1 MTRRPDVTVEA
12 FERDATHNRGYLYTT
27 NARLSSQLANRRLTE
42 AALAAAD
49 FRGKRVLDV
58 GCGDGTYTV
67 ELLEKGNPA
76 SLYGFDPVQEAIAI
90 AREKAANRPITFAT
104 HDAYNVP
111 LESGTFDIAVLR
123 GVLHHVERPADILR
137 EAFRLAPVLIV
148 IEPNGYNLILK
159 CIEKLSR
166 YHREHG
172 EKSYAPSTL
181 DRWVAQL
188 GGTVRARDWV
198 GLVPMFCPDWF
209 ARVLKKIEPFLEGTP
224 VLNAAGCAVYVMV
237 AQRNE

>member
-1 MTRRPDVTVEA
+1 MRRPSDTVGA
-12 FERDATHNRGYLYTT
+12 FARDATHNRGYIYTT
-27 NARLSSQLANRRLTE
+27 NARLSSKLANRRLTE
-42 AALAAAD
+42 AVLASVD

-67 ELLEKGNPA
+67 ELLKEGNPA
-76 SLYGFDPVQEAIAI
+76 SVYGFDPAQEAIAI
-90 AREKAANRPITFAT
+90 AKEKVADYPITFAT
-104 HDAYNVP
+104 HDAYAVP
-111 LESGTFDIAVLR
+111 LESRSFDIAVLR
-123 GVLHHVERPADILR
+123 GVLHHVDRPADVLR
-137 EAFRLAPVLIV
+137 EALRLASILIV

-172 EKSYAPSTL
+172 EKSYAPCTL
-181 DRWVAQL
+181 DRWVVEL
-188 GGTVRARDWV
+188 GGTVRARGWV

-209 ARVLKKIEPFLEGTP
+209 ARLLKQIEPVLERTR
-224 VLNAAGCAVYVMV
+224 VLSAAICAVYVMV